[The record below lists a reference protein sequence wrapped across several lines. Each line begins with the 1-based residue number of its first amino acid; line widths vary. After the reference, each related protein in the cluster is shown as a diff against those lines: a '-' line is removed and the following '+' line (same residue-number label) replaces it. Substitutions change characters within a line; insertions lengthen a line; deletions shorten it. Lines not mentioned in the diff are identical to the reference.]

1 MSNKEQSFSYRDR
14 FADPGWPGSM
24 FASAGGDH
32 DLNNLR
38 ALCKKHNLHRY
49 HQQAQRRFF

>member
-1 MSNKEQSFSYRDR
+1 MDHGQPR
-14 FADPGWPGSM
+14 F
-24 FASAGGDH
+24 AGGDH

-49 HQQAQRRFF
+49 RQQAQRRFF